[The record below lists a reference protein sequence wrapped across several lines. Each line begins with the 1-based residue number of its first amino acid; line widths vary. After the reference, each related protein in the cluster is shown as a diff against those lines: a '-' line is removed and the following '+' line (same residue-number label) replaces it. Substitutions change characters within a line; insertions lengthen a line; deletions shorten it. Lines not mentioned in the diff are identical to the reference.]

1 LANRDRGPRNRISA
15 RARSR
20 PIAQETARSSGRI
33 PANVDSREGK
43 RHVVLDPVVLVV
55 CLGLIAVLAVSLSL
69 AHVPP
74 HRAQQVTAI
83 VVVLFFLVSVLL
95 SSTNGLV
102 LLFLLPPV
110 FNGEDAEPYFFL
122 LEVLVFLTLV
132 RGFVPMLWRR
142 PSLVFPYAPFVS
154 LFLVSTV
161 VSLPL
166 NLKETWLDVQVTSW
180 PEILEGLRRSIL
192 TDNLFYVRTV
202 LNVMSGIA
210 LYVLV
215 VNHRWTRETFLRL
228 AVAATLLYTVVTVT
242 SLWLYWFDLFPGQVF
257 LTVWIGGPS
266 RGGFTGLGFN
276 MSYFAQYALAYLPLA
291 GLVLVERTGLWA
303 KGLAAAV
310 LLVSGYTLLVTY
322 QRGAYIVSIVVLGL
336 LFLVGL
342 SLRDGTWSPAS
353 GTLVVGT
360 ASVGIL
366 IASALLVLTPLG
378 PRVLE
383 RILLLWQ
390 VGDSYRTHVLGVA
403 WRMFM
408 DHPLLG
414 VGSGRFAYFFDSYS
428 GDPSFHWGALSTHSL
443 YAQLLA
449 EQGTLGLL
457 SFLAILLVSLG
468 PILLRQRNL
477 SEVRPAVLFLL
488 VSLGAWLTYGW
499 LQYTFL
505 LRSMQIYF
513 WITLALLVS
522 LSAPAVPPVRVP
534 RRWIAALLAIVA
546 VAGAWRVQEVTARP
560 VPGDYAWGFSDWQ
573 GGEVWRIRGG
583 AVLNLRVEGRALR
596 LTLASPDPQVT
607 GRPQT
612 VSVWLDGT
620 PVQPMTLDTPGW
632 RTTEIPV
639 HKPVGSAVLLQI
651 RAGDSF
657 VPAFLGRTEN
667 ARRRGVLIRPIT
679 WLPGLNP
686 GEMR

>member
-1 LANRDRGPRNRISA
+1 LD
-15 RARSR
+15 
-20 PIAQETARSSGRI
+20 SSE
-33 PANVDSREGK
+33 VK
-43 RHVVLDPVVLVV
+43 RHGVLDPVVLVV

-74 HRAQQVTAI
+74 HRAEQVTAI
-83 VVVLFFLVSVLL
+83 VVVLFFLGSVLL
-95 SSTNGLV
+95 SSTNGIV
-102 LLFLLPPV
+102 LLFLLPPF
-110 FNGEDAEPYFFL
+110 FNGEDTRPYFFL
-122 LEVLVFLTLV
+122 LEVLVYLTLA
-132 RGFVPMLWRR
+132 RGFVPILWRR
-142 PSLVFPYAPFVS
+142 RSLVFPYAPFFS

-166 NLKETWLDVQVTSW
+166 NLKETWLEVQVTSW
-180 PEILEGLRRSIL
+180 PEILEGIRRSIL
-192 TDNLFYVRTV
+192 TDNLFYARTV

-215 VNHRWTRETFLRL
+215 VNQRWTRETFLRL
-228 AVAATLLYTVVTVT
+228 AVAATLLYTVVTLT
-242 SLWLYWFDLFPGQVF
+242 GLWLYWFASSPERVF
-257 LTVWIGGPS
+257 LTLWLAGASSVGFGDAIL
-266 RGGFTGLGFN
+266 RGFTGLGFN
-276 MSYFAQYALAYLPLA
+276 VSYFAQYALAYLPLV

-303 KGLAAAV
+303 RGLAV
-310 LLVSGYTLLVTY
+310 GVFLVSGYTFLVTY
-322 QRGAYIVSIVVLGL
+322 QKGAYIVSIVVLGL

-342 SLRDGTWSPAS
+342 SLRHGAWSPAS

-360 ASVGIL
+360 ASVGVL
-366 IASALLVLTPLG
+366 ISSALLVLTPLG

-383 RILLLWQ
+383 GILMLWQ
-390 VGDSYRTHVLGVA
+390 VGDPYRRHVLGVA

-408 DHPLLG
+408 DQPLLG

-428 GDPSFHWGALSTHSL
+428 GDPSFHWGSLSSHTL

-499 LQYTFL
+499 FQYTFL
-505 LRSMQIYF
+505 MRSMQIYF

-522 LSAPAVPPVRVP
+522 LSSTAVNPVRVP
-534 RRWIAALLAIVA
+534 RRWIAALLAMVA
-546 VAGAWRVQEVTARP
+546 VAGALRVQEVTARP
-560 VPGDYAWGFSDWQ
+560 VPVDYSWGFYNWQ
-573 GGEVWRIRGG
+573 GGEEWWIRGR
-583 AVLNLRVEGRALR
+583 AVVNLRVEGRALR
-596 LTLASPDPQVT
+596 LTLADPDPQVT

-620 PVQPMTLDTPGW
+620 PVQQMTLDTPGW
-632 RTTEIPV
+632 KTTEFPV
-639 HKPVGSAVLLQI
+639 NKPVGSAVLLQI
-651 RAGDSF
+651 RADY
-657 VPAFLGRTEN
+657 AFGPVSLGRNEK
-667 ARRRGVLIRPIT
+667 ARRLGVLIRPIT
-679 WLPGLNP
+679 WLPGLDP
-686 GEMR
+686 RGMR

>member
-1 LANRDRGPRNRISA
+1 
-15 RARSR
+15 
-20 PIAQETARSSGRI
+20 
-33 PANVDSREGK
+33 VK
-43 RHVVLDPVVLVV
+43 RHVVLDPLVLVV
-55 CLGLIAVLAVSLSL
+55 CLGLIAVLAVSLHL
-69 AHVPP
+69 VHVPP
-74 HRAQQVTAI
+74 HRAQHVMAI
-83 VVVLFFLVSVLL
+83 VVILFFLGSVLL

-102 LLFLLPPV
+102 LLFLLPPF
-110 FNGEDAEPYFFL
+110 FNGEDERPYFFL
-122 LEVLVFLTLV
+122 LEFLVYLTLV
-132 RGFVPMLWRR
+132 RGFVPILWRR
-142 PSLVFPYAPFVS
+142 PSLVFPYAPFFL

-166 NLKETWLDVQVTSW
+166 NLKEAWLEVQVISW
-180 PEILEGLRRSIL
+180 PEILEGIRRSIL

-215 VNHRWTRETFLRL
+215 VNQRWTRETFLRL
-228 AVAATLLYTVVTVT
+228 AVAATLLYTVVTLT
-242 SLWLYWFDLFPGQVF
+242 GLWLYWFAFSPGKVF
-257 LTVWIGGPS
+257 LTLWLGGETT
-266 RGGFTGLGFN
+266 GGFTGLGFN
-276 MSYFAQYALAYLPLA
+276 VSYFAQYALAYLPLV

-303 KGLAAAV
+303 KGRAVAV

-322 QRGAYIVSIVVLGL
+322 QRGGYIVSIVVLGL

-342 SLRDGTWSPAS
+342 SLRHGTWSPAS

-360 ASVGIL
+360 ASAGVL

-383 RILLLWQ
+383 KMLMLWQ
-390 VGDSYRTHVLGVA
+390 VGDPYRTHVLGVA

-408 DHPLLG
+408 DQPLLG
-414 VGSGRFAYFFDSYS
+414 VGSGRFAYFFESYS
-428 GDPSFHWGALSTHSL
+428 GDPSFHWGSLSTHNL

-488 VSLGAWLTYGW
+488 VSLGSWLTYGW

-505 LRSMQIYF
+505 MRSMQIYF

-522 LSAPAVPPVRVP
+522 LSSTAVNPVRVP

-546 VAGAWRVQEVTARP
+546 VAGALRVQEITARP
-560 VPGDYAWGFSDWQ
+560 VPVGYSWGFHDWQ
-573 GGEVWRIRGG
+573 RGEVRWTRGG

-596 LTLASPDPQVT
+596 LTLAGPDPQVT

-620 PVQPMTLDTPGW
+620 PVQQMTLDTPGWTGW

-639 HKPVGSAVLLQI
+639 NKPVGSTVLLQI
-651 RAGDSF
+651 RAGYSF
-657 VPAFLGRTEN
+657 VPASLGLNEDT
-667 ARRRGVLIRPIT
+667 RRLGVLMRPIT

-686 GEMR
+686 REMR